1 MGGAAELPT
10 QFLDLWRMPRA
21 WRRGH
26 RLICFGHVAVRGMS
40 DGCPD
45 FAEKGFEVA
54 APTSR
59 LQQSDRGRDF
69 NARWDPAVSKVG
81 EQDRRIVR
89 AIASSPCKPRL
100 LSGHRIDDALQS
112 DS

>member
-1 MGGAAELPT
+1 
-10 QFLDLWRMPRA
+10 
-21 WRRGH
+21 
-26 RLICFGHVAVRGMS
+26 MS
-40 DGCPD
+40 DRHLD

-54 APTSR
+54 TPTSR
-59 LQQSDRGRDF
+59 FEESDRGRDF
-69 NARWDPAVSKVG
+69 NARWDPSVGKVG
-81 EQDRRIVR
+81 EQDGRIVR